1 MNKLII
7 EALREDLGRG
17 DITTEA
23 IVPSTA
29 TGKAII
35 IAKQEAIVAGV
46 GVVTQVFKAVDRKL
60 VVNLHKQDGDTV
72 SVGDMVLELRGRV
85 SSILKGE
92 RVALNFLSRLS
103 GIATLTRKFVNKVA
117 GTGVKI
123 LDTRKT
129 IPGWRELDKYAVR
142 VGGGYNHR
150 MGLYDAILIKDN
162 HIKVAGGIKPAVE
175 RVIKKWGNRYFIEIE
190 VENLDQLREALDTPV
205 DRIMLDNM
213 SVDEIREAV
222 KLNNGR
228 KELEVSG
235 GVNLDNIREIAE
247 TGIDY
252 ISIGAITHSAPAADF
267 SLEIV

>member
-1 MNKLII
+1 
-7 EALREDLGRG
+7 
-17 DITTEA
+17 
-23 IVPSTA
+23 
-29 TGKAII
+29 
-35 IAKQEAIVAGV
+35 
-46 GVVTQVFKAVDRKL
+46 
-60 VVNLHKQDGDTV
+60 
-72 SVGDMVLELRGRV
+72 
-85 SSILKGE
+85 
-92 RVALNFLSRLS
+92 VALNFLSRLS
-103 GIATLTRKFVNKVA
+103 GIATLTRKFVDKVA

-222 KLNNGR
+222 KLNNRR

-247 TGIDY
+247 TGVDY